1 MRLSHL
7 RVLGSVLLGALL
19 LVSSAALADGGQPE
33 TCSSSE
39 ESACTNTFTDC
50 TNKAAAAADKAACQ
64 KCVDNYCSCY
74 DSCGNTCDRD
84 KKSATCAGLP

>member
-19 LVSSAALADGGQPE
+19 LVSLGAPQAGCSSK